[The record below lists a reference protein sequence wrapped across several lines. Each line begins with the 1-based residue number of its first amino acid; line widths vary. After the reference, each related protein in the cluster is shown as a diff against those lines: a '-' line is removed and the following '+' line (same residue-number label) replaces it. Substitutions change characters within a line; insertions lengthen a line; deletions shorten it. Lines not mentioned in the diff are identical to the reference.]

1 MATIPRTYLTT
12 SKDNLSNIQPKN
24 GQVIAIYDSDEV
36 WYDAPDDGNPGGNP
50 VRRKISGVRVV
61 SVLPDDPM
69 EGIVYVNIGG
79 EETLPSGDPKYTIQ
93 VWVNGNPNGSWYLVG
108 SNQDDTNVE
117 TIVSDDKFYLVGS
130 ADATTTIGTLLKN
143 SGIYIQNGKIH
154 GNLEGNADSAS
165 NATNAV
171 EATRAAFDNPE
182 PSAADQTPK
191 RINTYLHD
199 VGSSANT
206 GTAITF
212 TLGNGGTKR
221 IYAADTTYDLYT
233 NVPSGAGVVPGTNT
247 TVESDSTGLLLTG
260 SGWLDKDDVVVG
272 NATTADKDNANQGI
286 KETYIKALAY
296 DDNTDKLTIT
306 KGDGTTSQIDLPT
319 TNTVFSVGNN
329 GLVPGPVA
337 IDTTQF
343 LRSDAQWA
351 SIPTFVGANPGLVPT
366 GGSANA
372 GKFLKGNGTWG
383 GTFVVGTDGLVPAPT
398 NADVGKILS
407 VNSSGVGEWV
417 VDSDTTNTAGTTQ
430 ETAAQI
436 AAPLYVVGSTAQ
448 TGADQTYTNSLVF
461 IQGNRLYQSNGA
473 ATPSPIEVVDV
484 SSSQNLTN
492 KTFNGS
498 PLGTG
503 AFVTIDSVLD
513 PDAAGYQAANVPT
526 NDAVVN
532 YVASAVGPIVDPL
545 LADFIPA
552 TVIAPVYD
560 DTDTSYAS
568 GDFCTYNDPLNGTGL
583 YKCNTAIAAPA
594 GDFDPTKWDATTI
607 IDVIKSL

>member
-36 WYDAPDDGNPGGNP
+36 WYDAPDDGNPSGNP
-50 VRRKISGVRVV
+50 IRRKISGVRVV

-79 EETLPSGDPKYTIQ
+79 EETLPSGEPKYTIQ
-93 VWVNGNPNGSWYLVG
+93 VWVNGNPDGSWYLVG
-108 SNQDDTNVE
+108 SNQADTNVE
-117 TIVSDDKFYLVGS
+117 TVVSDDKFYLVGS

-143 SGIYIQNGKIH
+143 SGIFIQNGKIH
-154 GNLEGNADSAS
+154 GNLEGNAASAS
-165 NATNAV
+165 NATKAEDATYSVYDKPDVNSGIPPKKV
-171 EATRAAFDNPE
+171 NSYIHEA
-182 PSAADQTPK
+182 
-191 RINTYLHD
+191 
-199 VGSSANT
+199 SSTANS
-206 GTAITF
+206 GTAFTF
-212 TLGNGGTKR
+212 TRGDGSTFKV
-221 IYAADTTYDLYT
+221 YASDTTYDLYT

-247 TVESDSTGLLLTG
+247 TVDSDSTGLLLTG
-260 SGWLDKDDVVVG
+260 SGWLDKDGVVVG
-272 NATTADKDNANQGI
+272 NATTADKDNANQVI

-296 DDNTDKLTIT
+296 DDLTDKLTIT
-306 KGDGTTSQIDLPT
+306 KGDGSTSTVDLPT
-319 TNTVFSVGNN
+319 TNTVFSQGED

-351 SIPTFVGANPGLVPT
+351 SIPTFAGANPGLVPT

-372 GKFLKGNGTWG
+372 NKFLKGNGTWG

-430 ETAAQI
+430 ETVAQI

-448 TGADQTYTNSLVF
+448 TGSDQTYTNSLVF

-513 PDAAGYQAANVPT
+513 PDDAGYQAANVPT
-526 NDAVVN
+526 NGAVVN